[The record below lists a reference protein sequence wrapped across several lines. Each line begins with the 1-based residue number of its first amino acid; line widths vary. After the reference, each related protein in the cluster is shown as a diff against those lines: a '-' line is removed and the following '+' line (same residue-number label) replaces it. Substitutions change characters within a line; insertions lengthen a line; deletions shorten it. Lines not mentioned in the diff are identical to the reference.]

1 MKPNVITKY
10 NENMGSVEVIR
21 SDTYIVLKKIGLDG
35 FEYLQSFLLNYAC
48 VIVKLFSVN
57 WIIATSF
64 TYSLE
69 KIFPV
74 QL

>member
-1 MKPNVITKY
+1 
-10 NENMGSVEVIR
+10 MGSVEVIR
-21 SDTYIVLKKIGLDG
+21 SDTYIVLNKMGLDG

-48 VIVKLFSVN
+48 VIVTLFSVN
-57 WIIATSF
+57 WIIATSL

-74 QL
+74 KL